1 LWSNLTGIIPLHTEE
16 QKMVMD
22 GEKEEGEKSV
32 SPRADEKNNVSLSRS
47 VSCSSDYSSASLN
60 EFDVDDYSTPGAN
73 NHTDTADDMQGIAL
87 LRQIFPEESID
98 ALRRLHRGRLKKPPS
113 DETGHREEDERKQP
127 IYLPG
132 RIDSDQPP
140 SPKQPINLLGRIE
153 SDQQQNRSPRYKKE
167 CILPYD
173 FLRLPPEKAVRR
185 YDETSGRWQY
195 QMVDELERRALHQF
209 ERSGSRENGGDEHEH
224 EHEQQYYTKVIFRDL
239 KVGLGLT
246 LYEERGFVA
255 VHSLTSVDGRQWL
268 ASPGTKD
275 EANGP
280 SLRAG
285 VEPGDYLIGLNGT
298 ALLQSVSPDES
309 LLKHAVS
316 AIRLSPDPIVL
327 HLQRRSR
334 VGAGPY
340 STPGRV
346 ASTPPPFASPPFASL
361 RFNEMTM
368 TPSLL
373 DTSDI
378 INESSQSINELSSF
392 ESQRCFH
399 STPIRGHT
407 KDPAIHSFVA
417 GLASRGLI
425 DKTIEE
431 QLASTR
437 KLQQFTERTRQWE
450 ATSSFLFGDEYSG
463 SETFIPLHG
472 VRKAICSRI
481 VNTFLD
487 GTLSAYTIWV
497 YDVES
502 GKEWYAPIRY
512 FRDFQDLRAA
522 TAPLHPS
529 IAQIPFPKQSIS
541 LFGSPIRESTG
552 ERESK
557 CRQLEYFLRTLCAMI
572 YRERLHAA
580 AAEIAIHVQSFL
592 GCESALFCE
601 DLASTATAA
610 PTESSFIGEQ
620 SSSHFGNA
628 DYARIRLFLKRSI
641 QRYTYRLFLLDAM
654 CEIVDRFVEAVR
666 ASGPRLEDI
675 ELLEAQGRTVLKA
688 RAMIDLERI
697 QSFLD
702 KFQDLVMEGCV
713 NDFRGI
719 AEREE
724 YEAIHIY
731 FNGDK
736 GEANW
741 DRLVREAVRE
751 QIEIEVYVPVRS
763 ILSRWLV
770 NGWRHEDMEVAF
782 KIKELRKRPQG
793 FFRIPEDKM
802 SPSQW
807 SSVSTI
813 LKEGVGMSTLPCA
826 KLRAIVEAA
835 REISRLYSTEHDDV
849 AAVNGSAE
857 RADDYKL
864 LSADDFLPIFIF
876 CVIQAEMDRPCALC
890 VLLRT
895 LCDRVNGIGEIGY
908 YLASFEASISHI
920 QELDLAE
927 EREEMLSFLSVPLN
941 DD

>member
-1 LWSNLTGIIPLHTEE
+1 LWIHLTGICTLYKGEK
-16 QKMVMD
+16 QVVMD
-22 GEKEEGEKSV
+22 GEKEEKSA
-32 SPRADEKNNVSLSRS
+32 SPRADEKDTSLSRS
-47 VSCSSDYSSASLN
+47 ISSDHSSASLN
-60 EFDVDDYSTPGAN
+60 EFDVDHYSTSAN
-73 NHTDTADDMQGIAL
+73 TDTDTANDMQGIAL
-87 LRQIFPEESID
+87 LRQIFPEESIE
-98 ALRRLHRGRLKKPPS
+98 ALRRLHRGRSKKNPS
-113 DETGHREEDERKQP
+113 GETEAAQAPHTSMFNGIEYEYRENEERKQP
-127 IYLPG
+127 
-132 RIDSDQPP
+132 
-140 SPKQPINLLGRIE
+140 QPINLMGRIE
-153 SDQQQNRSPRYKKE
+153 GDQQRQRSPRYKKE

-185 YDETSGRWQY
+185 YDETSGRWHY

-209 ERSGSRENGGDEHEH
+209 ERSGSREGAGDEHEHEH

-255 VHSLTSVDGRQWL
+255 VHSLTSVDGRHWL
-268 ASPGTKD
+268 ASPISNE

-327 HLQRRSR
+327 HLQRRSLSR
-334 VGAGPY
+334 LGPN
-340 STPGRV
+340 STPGKIP
-346 ASTPPPFASPPFASL
+346 STPPPFASL
-361 RFNEMTM
+361 RFNEMIM

-378 INESSQSINELSSF
+378 INESSQSNTDLLAF

-399 STPIRGHT
+399 STPVRGHT

-431 QLASTR
+431 QLSSTR

-529 IAQIPFPKQSIS
+529 ISQIPFPKQSVS

-557 CRQLEYFLRTLCAMI
+557 CRQLEFFLRTLCAMI
-572 YRERLHAA
+572 YREKLHAA
-580 AAEIAIHVQSFL
+580 VAEIAIHVQSFL

-601 DLASTATAA
+601 DPASTVTAA

-620 SSSHFGNA
+620 QTNNFGNA
-628 DYARIRLFLKRSI
+628 DYARIRLSLKRSI

-688 RAMIDLERI
+688 RAMTDLERI

-713 NDFRGI
+713 NDLRGI

-724 YEAIHIY
+724 YEAIHVY

-793 FFRIPEDKM
+793 FFRIPEDKI
-802 SPSQW
+802 SPSHW

-835 REISRLYSTEHDDV
+835 REISRLHLSEHDDV
-849 AAVNGSAE
+849 SKYAVHGSAE
-857 RADDYKL
+857 RADDYKH

-895 LCDRVNGIGEIGY
+895 LCDGINGIGEIGY

-920 QELDLAE
+920 QELDLTE

>member
-1 LWSNLTGIIPLHTEE
+1 
-16 QKMVMD
+16 MVME
-22 GEKEEGEKSV
+22 GGKEEKDGV
-32 SPRADEKNNVSLSRS
+32 SPRADEKNPNMSLSRS

-60 EFDVDDYSTPGAN
+60 EFDVDDYSTPGGN
-73 NHTDTADDMQGIAL
+73 TDTADDMQGIAL
-87 LRQIFPEESID
+87 LRQIFPEESIE
-98 ALRRLHRGRLKKPPS
+98 ALRKLHRGRVKKPS
-113 DETGHREEDERKQP
+113 GETEYREDDERKQP
-127 IYLPG
+127 IPIDFPELV
-132 RIDSDQPP
+132 DSDQQRT
-140 SPKQPINLLGRIE
+140 PKQPIHLPPGRIN
-153 SDQQQNRSPRYKKE
+153 SDQQQQNQSPRYKKE

-195 QMVDELERRALHQF
+195 QMVDELERRALYQF
-209 ERSGSRENGGDEHEH
+209 ERSGSREGAGDEQH

-268 ASPGTKD
+268 ASPVSKAD
-275 EANGP
+275 ANGP

-334 VGAGPY
+334 VGKGSS

-346 ASTPPPFASPPFASL
+346 PGTPPPFASPPLASL

-378 INESSQSINELSSF
+378 IDESSQSINELSLF

-399 STPIRGHT
+399 STPIRGLT

-417 GLASRGLI
+417 ELASCGLI
-425 DKTIEE
+425 EKTIEE

-529 IAQIPFPKQSIS
+529 ISQIPFPKHSIS
-541 LFGSPIRESTG
+541 LFGSPIRESTS

-557 CRQLEYFLRTLCAMI
+557 CRQLEYFLRTLCAML
-572 YRERLHAA
+572 YREKLHAA

-592 GCESALFCE
+592 GCETALFCE
-601 DLASTATAA
+601 DLAETSTAA
-610 PTESSFIGEQ
+610 PTESFIGDQ
-620 SSSHFGNA
+620 TSSPYGNA

-688 RAMIDLERI
+688 RAMTDLERI
-697 QSFLD
+697 KSFLD

-713 NDFRGI
+713 SDFRGI

-724 YEAIHIY
+724 YEAIHVY

-793 FFRIPEDKM
+793 FFRIPEEKM
-802 SPSQW
+802 SPSHW

-849 AAVNGSAE
+849 AEDAVHGSAE

-920 QELDLAE
+920 QELDLTE

>member
-1 LWSNLTGIIPLHTEE
+1 
-16 QKMVMD
+16 MVMD
-22 GEKEEGEKSV
+22 GEKEEKNA
-32 SPRADEKNNVSLSRS
+32 SPRTDEKNMSLSRS
-47 VSCSSDYSSASLN
+47 ISSDSASLN
-60 EFDVDDYSTPGAN
+60 EFDDSSAN
-73 NHTDTADDMQGIAL
+73 TANDVQGISL

-98 ALRRLHRGRLKKPPS
+98 ALRRLHRGRLKKLPGETETAPHS
-113 DETGHREEDERKQP
+113 DSSQQP
-127 IYLPG
+127 IYLPA
-132 RIDSDQPP
+132 RVDSDQH
-140 SPKQPINLLGRIE
+140 
-153 SDQQQNRSPRYKKE
+153 RSPRYKKE

-185 YDETSGRWQY
+185 YDEASARWHY

-209 ERSGSRENGGDEHEH
+209 ERSGSRESEH

-255 VHSLTSVDGRQWL
+255 VHSLIGVDGRHWL
-268 ASPGTKD
+268 ASPVSKED
-275 EANGP
+275 ANGP

-298 ALLQSVSPDES
+298 ALLESVSPDES

-327 HLQRRSR
+327 HLQRRSSR
-334 VGAGPY
+334 VGPN

-346 ASTPPPFASPPFASL
+346 FATPPPLASL
-361 RFNEMTM
+361 RFNEMIM

-378 INESSQSINELSSF
+378 INESSQSIELSF

-437 KLQQFTERTRQWE
+437 KLKQFTERTRQWE
-450 ATSSFLFGDEYSG
+450 ATSSFLFGDEYSR

-487 GTLSAYTIWV
+487 GTLSAYTLWV

-502 GKEWYAPIRY
+502 GKEWYAPVRY

-529 IAQIPFPKQSIS
+529 ISQIPFPKQSVS
-541 LFGSPIRESTG
+541 LFGSPIRESSG

-572 YRERLHAA
+572 YREKLHPA

-592 GCESALFCE
+592 GCESAHVGE
-601 DLASTATAA
+601 DLASTAA
-610 PTESSFIGEQ
+610 PTESFIGEQ
-620 SSSHFGNA
+620 TSLFGNA

-688 RAMIDLERI
+688 RAMTDLERI

-724 YEAIHIY
+724 YEAINVY

-736 GEANW
+736 GEASW

-793 FFRIPEDKM
+793 FFRIPEAIM
-802 SPSQW
+802 SPSHW
-807 SSVSTI
+807 SSVSII

-835 REISRLYSTEHDDV
+835 REISRLHSSEHDDV
-849 AAVNGSAE
+849 AKDAVQASAE
-857 RADDYKL
+857 RADNYKH

-895 LCDRVNGIGEIGY
+895 LCDGVNGIGEIGY

-920 QELDLAE
+920 QELDLTE